1 MNFATNYK
9 RGFFLRQIEQRI
21 VRIYQFP
28 IFDGIA
34 VVQEREEFRV
44 YQRTKIEPLSS
55 AAVKV
60 PIIERAHNR
69 L

>member
-1 MNFATNYK
+1 MNFTTNYK
-9 RGFFLRQIEQRI
+9 RGFFLRQIKQWI

-28 IFDGIA
+28 IFEWIA
-34 VVQEREEFRV
+34 VVQEGEEFRV